1 MVTPVTPRPGVGER
15 MPEWWPAVVFGWPAV
30 VVSLVLATTGIV
42 LKKPVLL
49 VVSAVLA
56 APFSLYLSGARNWMA
71 FAGPA
76 ILMALLAG
84 AYTLKRGLVWVAWC
98 FLALFASLAL
108 GVAVIVL
115 QE

>member
-1 MVTPVTPRPGVGER
+1 

-30 VVSLVLATTGIV
+30 VVSLVLAAAGIV

-56 APFSLYLSGARNWMA
+56 APFAYSLSGAKSWVA

-76 ILMALLAG
+76 ILVTLLAG
-84 AYTLKRGLVWVAWC
+84 AYTVKRGLSWVAWC
-98 FLALFASLAL
+98 LLALFAGVAL
-108 GVAVIVL
+108 GLAVIVFR
-115 QE
+115 